1 MSKDKEAGDREEYRA
16 ITKTE
21 GKKMKSISE
30 KGGATT
36 MTADAILHRKLVAVG
51 LSKKM
56 QGNIMGLYREAA
68 AEAALNERL
77 DSPLQA
83 TTVEPKDITRDLS
96 MMLQRLV
103 VAIRKHAPEDSQLKH
118 LGNLAWALLH
128 DRGLSGSITRNTNTQ
143 GACDG

>member
-1 MSKDKEAGDREEYRA
+1 
-16 ITKTE
+16 
-21 GKKMKSISE
+21 MKSISE

-96 MMLQRLV
+96 MMLQRLI
-103 VAIRKHAPEDSQLKH
+103 VAIRRHAPKDSPLTH
-118 LGNLAWALLH
+118 IGNLAWALLH
-128 DRGLSGSITRNTNTQ
+128 DRGLSGSITRDTNT
-143 GACDG
+143 